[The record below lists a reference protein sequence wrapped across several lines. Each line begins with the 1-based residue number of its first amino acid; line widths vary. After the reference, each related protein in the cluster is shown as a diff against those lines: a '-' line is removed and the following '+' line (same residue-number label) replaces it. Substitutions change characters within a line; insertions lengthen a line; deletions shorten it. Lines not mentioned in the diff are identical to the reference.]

1 MRLVRIEWLK
11 LKNYPTFYIFVGL
24 FAGITVLVNYG
35 ISRGMLSFT
44 TNNMGKTASVSM
56 ISSDYRFPL
65 VWTNMAYYIGWCLIF
80 ICVLII
86 TSIAN
91 DYRYKTQRQH
101 IIDGQSRLDYLH
113 SKVTLVVASS
123 VGITVFYVLLCLIF
137 GWAYGGGLQMKGSEH
152 IIYVFIY
159 ALNYLSFCAL
169 LALLIKRS
177 GLTMMLLFAYLFI
190 ESSVVGI
197 TKGIGQIN
205 IGAFFPLE
213 SSDGLFP
220 LPLSSLVKTMIPS
233 KPTDPHYGMLLGMS
247 CLYIVLYYLMARWRI
262 QSADV

>member
-11 LKNYPTFYIFVGL
+11 LKNYRTFYILIGL
-24 FAGITVLVNYG
+24 FTIISTLVNYG
-35 ISRGMLSFT
+35 ISRGMLSFK
-44 TNNMGKTASVSM
+44 TNTMGKTSTISM
-56 ISSDYRFPL
+56 ISSDYTFPM
-65 VWTNMAYYIGWCLIF
+65 VWTNVAYYLGWCILF
-80 ICVLII
+80 VCVLII

-123 VGITVFYVLLCLIF
+123 VGITVLYILLCLIF
-137 GWAYGGGLQMKGSEH
+137 GFVRGGGFQSKGMEQ
-152 IIYVFIY
+152 IAYVFIY
-159 ALNYLSFCAL
+159 SLNYLSFCAL

-177 GLTMMLLFAYLFI
+177 GLTIMLLFAFLFV
-190 ESSVVGI
+190 ESSIVGI
-197 TKGIGQIN
+197 AKGIAQTN
-205 IGAFFPLE
+205 IGKFFPLE

-220 LPLSSLVKTMIPS
+220 LPFSSMAKSMV
-233 KPTDPHYGMLLGMS
+233 PTEMMDTHYGIMLGMS

-262 QSADV
+262 QSADL